1 MTFLSKVLQ
10 FFLVCFLKQVNVYNL
25 TDIKN
30 HKTSLFVRYR
40 SIIENYHRKVFHF
53 SKVEGRGKFLIA
65 EGVTSPTV
73 NFSYG
78 R

>member
-1 MTFLSKVLQ
+1 MVITWHSKMRFSPSCILDIEINFKCLKDISVALLTFLYKVLQ

-40 SIIENYHRKVFHF
+40 SIIEN
-53 SKVEGRGKFLIA
+53 
-65 EGVTSPTV
+65 
-73 NFSYG
+73 
-78 R
+78 